1 MSKETETLE
10 KVDEW
15 WSKAENES
23 ETAFALAILMRK
35 DTNLA
40 FRMCG
45 QDYPQLI
52 LNDNGTW
59 EFKE

>member
-23 ETAFALAILMRK
+23 ETAFALAIL
-35 DTNLA
+35 
-40 FRMCG
+40 CG